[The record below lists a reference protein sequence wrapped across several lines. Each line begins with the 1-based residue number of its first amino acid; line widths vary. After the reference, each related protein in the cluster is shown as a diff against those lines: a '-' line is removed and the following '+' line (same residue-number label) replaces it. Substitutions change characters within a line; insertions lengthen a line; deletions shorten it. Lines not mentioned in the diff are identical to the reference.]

1 VLAGTVLALGAGL
14 YARTTFEALTEPEI
28 VNYSEGIVLHAAERA
43 LAGAPLWGDLRHAPY
58 DYSAYPP
65 LFTVLAGAL
74 CGVFGVHLS
83 VVRALAAA
91 AHALALGVAGRI
103 ASRESGCAWAG
114 LTAVGLGLGV
124 TSAHPFAAIARVDAL
139 EILFGLIAIE
149 RLLALERRDAAH
161 PRAAA
166 LTAIVAMVLC
176 ALTKWTGLAPFVGIA
191 LWRAWRT
198 RSVEDPALAT
208 VLGGVLASLAAF
220 ALGHVWT
227 GGALTQQVFFD
238 QARSGTILRAFV
250 VVNYVAY
257 QLGPIAIALWAVRR
271 GLAHTAASALA
282 TSLVWM
288 ALSQLKDGADHNY
301 ALGPIALTVALAGA
315 GLPALRDDFVRARP
329 TRRAWAEP
337 VLAVLAVASMGL
349 ASLQTSHLE
358 ERGPRWRS
366 DHAALHARLAAID
379 AGPILA
385 EEPFYARRHGLA
397 SWFTDPC
404 HFQILVRHGAL
415 PAEPLFEA
423 MRTGRIP
430 WVLRGDVLG
439 GVPGL
444 DATLAAHFDEVFR
457 TEGPITTGPLSLHR
471 YRDLTPSE

>member
-1 VLAGTVLALGAGL
+1 VLAGVVLAIGAGL
-14 YARTTFEALTEPEI
+14 YGRTTYEALTEPEI

-43 LAGAPLWGDLRHAPY
+43 LAGAPLWGDLRQAPY

-74 CGVFGVHLS
+74 CGIFGVHLA
-83 VVRALAAA
+83 VVRALAAVA
-91 AHALALGVAGRI
+91 YALALAVAGRI
-103 ASRESGCAWAG
+103 ASRESGHAWAG
-114 LTAVGLGLGV
+114 LAAVGLGLGV

-139 EILFGLIAIE
+139 EILFGLIALD
-149 RLLALERRDAAH
+149 RVLALERRDAAR
-161 PRAAA
+161 PRVTAFA
-166 LTAIVAMVLC
+166 AIVAMVLC

-191 LWRAWRT
+191 LWRAWRA
-198 RSVEDPALAT
+198 RSVRDPALAA

-220 ALGHVWT
+220 AIGHVWT

-257 QLGPIAIALWAVRR
+257 QLGPIALALWTVRR
-271 GLAHTAASALA
+271 GLAHAAASALA
-282 TSLVWM
+282 SSLVWM

-301 ALGPIALTVALAGA
+301 ALGPIALTMAIAGA
-315 GLPALRDDFVRARP
+315 GLPALRDELVRARP
-329 TRRAWAEP
+329 TRRVWAEP
-337 VLAVLAVASMGL
+337 VLAVFAVVSMGL

-358 ERGPRWRS
+358 ERGPRWRA
-366 DHAALHARLAAID
+366 DHAALHARLAAVD
-379 AGPILA
+379 TGPILA

-397 SWFTDPC
+397 SWLTDPC
-404 HFQILVRHGAL
+404 HFQILARHGAL
-415 PAEPLFEA
+415 SADPLRAALRE
-423 MRTGRIP
+423 GRIR

-444 DATLAAHFDEVFR
+444 DAILADHFDEVFR

-471 YRDLTPSE
+471 YRDLTPPE